1 MVRGVRRSDRSRR
14 LVGSTGMGAAEY
26 EAHGLYDP
34 NASNAADRLA
44 LLEWL
49 ADRGLS
55 VGQMAEAAAAG
66 RLTAIAGD
74 LALRPGQ
81 RLSMLEVAESTG
93 LTVDQVKQLSLTIG
107 LPVEEVDEHIYT
119 PSDVA
124 VFKLFRETTELFP
137 EPALMQFVRVLGGSL
152 SRIADAAVSLFLS
165 DVETPIT
172 DAQAGELALARAQL
186 DAISALNLLTEHLD
200 ALFRAHMELAV
211 RRNTAART
219 EASSK
224 ITVFVAVGFVDLVGF
239 TPLAQQLPVRELH
252 SIVDEFEG
260 SAYDIVTS
268 RRGRVV
274 KLIGDEVMFVALEP
288 QDACEIALAL
298 VDRFA
303 ESASNVTP
311 RGGLAVGEIL
321 SRGGDYYGPVVNLAS
336 RIADLAVPNEILVTS
351 EMRDRIGAAVAS
363 LTFDAAGRRML
374 KGFDEPVE
382 LFALRR
388 A

>member
-1 MVRGVRRSDRSRR
+1 MD
-14 LVGSTGMGAAEY
+14 AAEY
-26 EAHGLYDP
+26 EAQGLYDP
-34 NASNAADRLA
+34 EAPNAADRLA

-49 ADRGLS
+49 ADRGLDI
-55 VGQMAEAAAAG
+55 GQIGEAAAAG

-81 RLSMLEVAESTG
+81 RLTMLEVAEGTG
-93 LTVDQVKQLSLTIG
+93 LTVEQVQRLSLTTG
-107 LPVEEVDEHIYT
+107 LPVEDVNERIYT
-119 PSDVA
+119 PDDVE
-124 VFKLFRETTELFP
+124 VFKLFGATTTLFP
-137 EPALMQFVRVLGGSL
+137 ERSLMQFVRVLGASL
-152 SRIADAAVSLFLS
+152 ARIADAAISLFLA

-172 DAQAGELALARAQL
+172 EAQAGELALARAQL
-186 DAISALNLLTEHLD
+186 DAIGALNLLTDHLET
-200 ALFRAHMELAV
+200 LFRAHMELAI
-211 RRNTAART
+211 RRNTEART

-224 ITVFVAVGFVDLVGF
+224 ITVYVAVGFVDLVGF
-239 TPLAQQLPVRELH
+239 TPLSQRLPVHELH

-260 SAYDIVTS
+260 AAYDIVTS
-268 RRGRVV
+268 NRGRVV

-288 QDACEIALAL
+288 QDACEIALSL
-298 VDRFA
+298 VDRFSEA
-303 ESASNVTP
+303 ESNVTP

-321 SRGGDYYGPVVNLAS
+321 TRGGDYYGPVVNLAS
-336 RIADLAVPNEILVTS
+336 RIADLAVPNEILVTR
-351 EMRDRIGAAVAS
+351 ELRERAGTDVAP

>member
-1 MVRGVRRSDRSRR
+1 MD
-14 LVGSTGMGAAEY
+14 AAEY
-26 EAHGLYDP
+26 EARGLYDP
-34 NASNAADRLA
+34 TAPNAADRLA

-49 ADRGLS
+49 ADRGL
-55 VGQMAEAAAAG
+55 GIEQMVEAAAAS

-74 LALRPGQ
+74 LALRPGE
-81 RLSMLEVAESTG
+81 RLTMREVAESTG
-93 LTVDQVKQLSLTIG
+93 LTVEQVRQLSITIG
-107 LPVEEVDEHIYT
+107 LPVEDVDERIYT
-119 PSDVA
+119 PGDIS
-124 VFKLFRETTELFP
+124 VFKLFSETTELFP
-137 EPALMQFVRVLGGSL
+137 ERSLTQFVRVLGSSL
-152 SRIADAAVSLFLS
+152 ARIADAAVSLFLA

-186 DAISALNLLTEHLD
+186 DAIGALNLLSEHLES
-200 ALFRAHMELAV
+200 LFRAHMELAV

-224 ITVFVAVGFVDLVGF
+224 ITVYVAVGFIDLVGF
-239 TPLAQQLPVRELH
+239 TPLSQRVPVRELH

-268 RRGRVV
+268 HRGRVV
-274 KLIGDEVMFVALEP
+274 KLIGDEVMFVALDL

-303 ESASNVTP
+303 EADSHVTP
-311 RGGLAVGEIL
+311 RGGLAVGEVL

-336 RIADLAVPNEILVTS
+336 RIADMAVPNEILVTP
-351 EMRDRIGAAVAS
+351 ELRERAETAHAP
-363 LTFDAAGRRML
+363 LTFDPAGRRLL
-374 KGFDEPVE
+374 KGFDEPIE

-388 A
+388 P

>member
-1 MVRGVRRSDRSRR
+1 MDD
-14 LVGSTGMGAAEY
+14 AAEY
-26 EAHGLYDP
+26 EARELYDP
-34 NASNAADRLA
+34 AAPNAADRLA

-49 ADRGLS
+49 ADRGIS
-55 VGQMAEAAAAG
+55 VEQIADAAAAG

-74 LALRPGQ
+74 LALRPGD
-81 RLSMLEVAESTG
+81 RLTMREVAESTG
-93 LTVDQVKQLSLTIG
+93 LTVEEVAQLSLTVG
-107 LPVEEVDEHIYT
+107 LHVEDPDERIFTHG
-119 PSDVA
+119 DVE
-124 VFKLFRETTELFP
+124 VFKLVKSTTGLFP
-137 EPALMQFVRVLGGSL
+137 APSLMQFVRVLGSSL
-152 SRIADAAVSLFLS
+152 ARIADAAVSLFLA

-172 DAQAGELALARAQL
+172 EAQAGDLALARAQL
-186 DAISALNLLTEHLD
+186 EAIDSLNLLTEHLET
-200 ALFRAHMELAV
+200 LFRAHMELAI

-219 EASSK
+219 EASSRV
-224 ITVFVAVGFVDLVGF
+224 TVYVAVGFVDLVGF
-239 TPLAQQLPVRELH
+239 TPLSQRLHVRELH

-274 KLIGDEVMFVALEP
+274 KLIGDEVMFVVLEP

-303 ESASNVTP
+303 EEEARVTP

-321 SRGGDYYGPVVNLAS
+321 TRGGDYYGPVVNLAS
-336 RIADLAVPNEILVTS
+336 RIADLAVPNEILVTPELRERAEKGS
-351 EMRDRIGAAVAS
+351 TTLA
-363 LTFDAAGRRML
+363 FDAAGRRML

-388 A
+388 R